1 MFIINQDRNVMV
13 NADHIIYVYIENNT
27 RIVAE
32 TSSGE
37 EIVLGNYKNCN
48 CECRADEVFKEMLL
62 NMFIPNIIAINT
74 DVSDNFSEN
83 FKKWPTRPWGIPIK
97 GENVDIKTVERAAY
111 YMPEE

>member
-13 NADHIIYVYIENNT
+13 NADHITHVYIENNT

-32 TSSGE
+32 TSRGE

-48 CECRADEVFKEMLL
+48 CECRADEVFKDMLS
-62 NMFIPNIIAINT
+62 NMFIPNLIAINT
-74 DVSDNFSEN
+74 NVSDDFAEN
-83 FKKWPTRPWGIPIK
+83 FKKFSTLPWGVALK